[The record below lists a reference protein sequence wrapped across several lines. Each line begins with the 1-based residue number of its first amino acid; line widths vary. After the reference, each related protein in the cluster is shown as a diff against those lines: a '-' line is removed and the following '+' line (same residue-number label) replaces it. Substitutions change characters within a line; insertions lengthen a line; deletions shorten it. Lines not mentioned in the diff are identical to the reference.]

1 MENIHQNQN
10 LEQPKKAA
18 VKRVVP
24 QIWRVM
30 NKANKVFAVQVG
42 KSNQVKLDCLER
54 FAKAMYD
61 DIEKFWA
68 EYAHQVNTLVDSRRF
83 CNDCLKHEIEP
94 EILAEHIVFLGSTTM
109 RKVLKE
115 GIDLA
120 LKGTIHLYKENF
132 TNGKINPY
140 LIKIDDC
147 IGSRICNEI
156 AVQPEA
162 KPLEAVEQLA
172 EDEPAA

>member
-1 MENIHQNQN
+1 MQNIQNQN
-10 LEQPKKAA
+10 FEQPKKAP

-24 QIWRVM
+24 QIWRVL
-30 NKANKVFAVQVG
+30 NKANKIFAVQVG
-42 KSNQVKLDCLER
+42 KNNAVKLDCLER
-54 FAKAMYD
+54 FANAMFD

-68 EYAHQVNTLVDSRRF
+68 DYAHQVNTLVDSRRF

-94 EILAEHIVFLGSTTM
+94 ETLAEHIVFLGSTTM

-172 EDEPAA
+172 EEEPAA